1 VYYIVNFVLQ
11 FLEWSLV
18 GIVDALVLYFFFKLS
33 TKLMAWNFV
42 SMVFVFL
49 GWGKITLF
57 PIADAVCVIEKMLK
71 WTLPENV
78 DCLERFKK

>member
-18 GIVDALVLYFFFKLS
+18 GIVDALVLYFFLKLS

-42 SMVFVFL
+42 SMVHVFVFL
-49 GWGKITLF
+49 GLGKITVF

-78 DCLERFKK
+78 DCFKK